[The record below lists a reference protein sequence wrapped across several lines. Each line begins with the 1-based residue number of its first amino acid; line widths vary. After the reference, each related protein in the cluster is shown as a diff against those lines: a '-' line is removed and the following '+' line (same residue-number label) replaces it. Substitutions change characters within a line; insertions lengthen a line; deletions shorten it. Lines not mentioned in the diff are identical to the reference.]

1 MMSGNISYNMF
12 TERVENFNR
21 NNDRQ
26 LMTEYFNENVQG
38 REIKDIEWETYSVSE
53 IQTILSLSE
62 DEARKLLKSGLF
74 KVHRVGNEYRAS
86 KKSVEENKNIVIA
99 MTTYQGKKTMTVR
112 DMSRILGLGKT
123 ASYRLIGQNLFKKFL
138 VFGKI
143 RIDVESFEEWYASQF
158 HYKKVNG
165 ERPGKNHDKTV
176 TPLTVAKVLGIPRST
191 ANDLMNNGIV
201 DFIWVDGHRHISRES
216 FEKWYASQN
225 KFKKVMEIEEV
236 EDYVD

>member
-21 NNDRQ
+21 NNNRQ
-26 LMTEYFNENVQG
+26 LMTEYFNEKVQG
-38 REIKDIEWETYSVSE
+38 REIKDIEWETYSVAE

-99 MTTYQGKKTMTVR
+99 MTTYQDKKTMTVR

-123 ASYRLIGQNLFKKFL
+123 ASYRLIAPEQQTLNRRQSVPLPITAFCSAVQLKHFAKK
-138 VFGKI
+138 
-143 RIDVESFEEWYASQF
+143 
-158 HYKKVNG
+158 
-165 ERPGKNHDKTV
+165 
-176 TPLTVAKVLGIPRST
+176 
-191 ANDLMNNGIV
+191 
-201 DFIWVDGHRHISRES
+201 
-216 FEKWYASQN
+216 
-225 KFKKVMEIEEV
+225 
-236 EDYVD
+236 